1 MEGQAAAAETQG
13 QPVASNESNSATNQL
28 QSTSKPVDE
37 VEKIDYSRRFSELTK
52 KEKAIL
58 EIQRQVKESSKAL
71 QEFENA
77 KKNAKLNPKAFLE
90 AHGLSYQELTE
101 FLLNDEKPSPDTVIK
116 TELDL
121 LKSQLEEEK
130 RLRETKEQEAERMAE
145 EKVVTEFKASLKDLA
160 TSDDFELIRSEGD
173 DGIDL
178 VYAVMEEYYDSTG
191 NMMDKTEAM
200 KQVESHLESELKR
213 KYQNA
218 KKVKS
223 WWEPAKETVEA
234 GKKQTEEPLTLTN
247 KATLVGSYDQ
257 MQRSFDDDETSKR
270 KAAEFLRAQLAKK

>member
-1 MEGQAAAAETQG
+1 MEGQAVAAETQG
-13 QPVASNESNSATNQL
+13 QPVASNDGNLAINQV
-28 QSTSKPVDE
+28 QSTSNPADE
-37 VEKIDYSRRFSELTK
+37 SEKIDYSRRFAELTK
-52 KEKAIL
+52 KERAIL
-58 EIQRQVKESSKAL
+58 QKQQQLKESSKAL
-71 QEFENA
+71 EEFENA
-77 KKNAKLNPKAFLE
+77 KKNAKLNPKALLE
-90 AHGLSYQELTE
+90 AYGLSYQGLTE
-101 FLLNDEKPSPDTVIK
+101 FLLNDEKPTPETQIK

-121 LKSQLEEEK
+121 LKSQLEEER

-191 NMMDKTEAM
+191 NMMDKAEAM

-223 WWEPAKETVEA
+223 WWEPAKETKEA
-234 GKKQTEEPLTLTN
+234 GYRQTEEPLTLTN
-247 KATLVGSYDQ
+247 KATLQGSYDSP
-257 MQRSFDDDETSKR
+257 QRSFDDDETSKR
-270 KAAEFLRAQLAKK
+270 KAAEFLRAELQKR